1 MGFIRK
7 PAQAFETTPRPL
19 ITISHVKSDQLAG
32 LGYDPET
39 QTLAAMFR
47 PQSGNTAA
55 VYHYPG
61 ITPDQAGQAATM
73 TGTQFRAMIKGIA
86 FLKFQPEPCPMNPD
100 YSE

>member
-1 MGFIRK
+1 MAFTRK
-7 PAQAFETTPRPL
+7 PAQAFETTPRPP
-19 ITISHVKSDQLAG
+19 ITISYVKSDQLAG

-47 PQSGNTAA
+47 PQSGDTSA

-61 ITPDQAGQAATM
+61 ITPEQASQAPTM
-73 TGTQFRAMIKGIA
+73 TGAQFRAMVKGIA
-86 FLKFQPEPCPMNPD
+86 FLKFLPEPCPVNPD